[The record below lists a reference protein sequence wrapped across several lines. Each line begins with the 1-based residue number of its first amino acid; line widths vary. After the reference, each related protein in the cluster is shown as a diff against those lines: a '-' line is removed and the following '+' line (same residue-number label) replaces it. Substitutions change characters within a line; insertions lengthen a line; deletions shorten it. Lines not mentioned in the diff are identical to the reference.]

1 MNQSQKSDSH
11 KKERVIAKV
20 TLRVGKPPDTTLIP
34 PGASC
39 EVSEEEVVDLRTR
52 GFIHGGEAVPK
63 DGGIEAENKN
73 SLPQASQT
81 QSFERIDAIIDA
93 IGDLPTEDFGKDK
106 KPNVRAIEKLLGEDI
121 TAGERDQA
129 WGKYQSLL
137 DGD

>member
-1 MNQSQKSDSH
+1 MNQSQKSDNH
-11 KKERVIAKV
+11 KKERVVAKV
-20 TLRVGKPPDTTLIP
+20 TLRVGQPPDTELIP

-39 EVSEEEVVDLRTR
+39 EVSVEEAVDLRTR

-63 DGGIEAENKN
+63 DGGIKGGNDN
-73 SLPQASQT
+73 PFPQVSQT

-129 WGKYQSLL
+129 WEKYQSLL

>member
-1 MNQSQKSDSH
+1 MNQSQKSDNH

-39 EVSEEEVVDLRTR
+39 EVSVEEAVVLRTR
-52 GFIHGGEAVPK
+52 GFIHGGVTVPN
-63 DGGIEAENKN
+63 DEVVEGENEKP
-73 SLPQASQT
+73 LPQASQT
-81 QSFERIDAIIDA
+81 QSFERVDAIIDA

-129 WGKYQSLL
+129 WEKYQTLL